1 MTTEAAATA
10 ALSET
15 QRTAAKRPWRL
26 RLVLPAAIVL
36 FYLTISIFGQV
47 LAPFSATD
55 FNTGPPLAAPTQ
67 THPFGTDGY
76 GRDVFSRVLV
86 GASTILLLSFA
97 ATALGVGAGCCMGL
111 ISGYRAG
118 VFDEILMRLVD
129 VLLALPGL
137 LLALLILTSLGPSSL
152 NLIVAIAIVF
162 IPKSARIARSAVLP
176 LRNLGY
182 VDAARLR
189 GAQWPAIVFHELLP
203 NVLPELIVELCLRF
217 AYALLLISS
226 LGFLGFG
233 VQPPTPDWGLMISES
248 RNYVTIAPWA
258 VLFPALAIGILVVAV
273 NALADALASSG
284 ERRAEQ
290 YLWPLVCVTSCRCSK
305 PPISTSV
312 MRRRADRCAPFATCR
327 SRWSATKCS
336 ASSANPGRARAPSPS
351 P

>member
-1 MTTEAAATA
+1 MTPQLAATPAIA
-10 ALSET
+10 ALPLKPM
-15 QRTAAKRPWRL
+15 KRRWRG
-26 RLVLPAAIVL
+26 RLIVPAVVVVVYLLLGL
-36 FYLTISIFGQV
+36 FGGM

-55 FNTGPPLAAPTQ
+55 FNTGPPLSAPNGI
-67 THPFGTDGY
+67 HFFGTDGF

-86 GASTILLLSFA
+86 GASTILLLSMA
-97 ATALGVGAGCCMGL
+97 ATAIGVGLGCCIGL
-111 ISGYRAG
+111 VSGYRGGLA
-118 VFDEILMRLVD
+118 DEILMRLVD

-152 NLIVAIAIVF
+152 NLIIAIAIVF
-162 IPKSARIARSAVLP
+162 VPKSARIARSAVLP

-189 GAQWPAIVFHELLP
+189 GARWPTIVFRELLP
-203 NVLPELIVELCLRF
+203 NVMPELIVELCLRF

-258 VLFPALAIGILVVAV
+258 VLFPALGIGILVVAV
-273 NALADALASSG
+273 NALADALASTG

-290 YLWPLVCVTSCRCSK
+290 YL
-305 PPISTSV
+305 
-312 MRRRADRCAPFATCR
+312 
-327 SRWSATKCS
+327 
-336 ASSANPGRARAPSPS
+336 
-351 P
+351 